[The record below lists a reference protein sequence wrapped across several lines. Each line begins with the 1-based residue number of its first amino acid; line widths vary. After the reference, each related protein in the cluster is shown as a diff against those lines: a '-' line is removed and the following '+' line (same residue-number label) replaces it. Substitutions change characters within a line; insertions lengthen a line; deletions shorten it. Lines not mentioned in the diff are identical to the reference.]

1 MKRRFSTYFSLL
13 AVFAASFVSG
23 CLSYGPP
30 NSSIDMQAWRQ
41 LHIAPDQ
48 RWEGPVT
55 ASYTY
60 VLMGAVGDGSADAD
74 TPRGKAVRALERL
87 LDDGVQTGMDSDS
100 ASKQPARVRLQ
111 ANQYC
116 IPAVPQANSPA
127 PVTLKTYSFGL
138 SLDYTNAIKAAL
150 SAETFGQ
157 MRQSLSGTGPFL
169 VTTWLPLSDLPR
181 DANGQFAKTLDASL
195 LLVDLSGVEPSV
207 ALDFLHAQQTAL
219 RDNVRSDGPRQVRP
233 FGPILADLLIK
244 FDHTIPLIASAE
256 AAVLKQFSPSNAKQD
271 GATSAAK

>member
-87 LDDGVQTGMDSDS
+87 LDDGVQTG
-100 ASKQPARVRLQ
+100 ASFPPSRRRRL
-111 ANQYC
+111 
-116 IPAVPQANSPA
+116 
-127 PVTLKTYSFGL
+127 
-138 SLDYTNAIKAAL
+138 
-150 SAETFGQ
+150 
-157 MRQSLSGTGPFL
+157 
-169 VTTWLPLSDLPR
+169 
-181 DANGQFAKTLDASL
+181 
-195 LLVDLSGVEPSV
+195 
-207 ALDFLHAQQTAL
+207 
-219 RDNVRSDGPRQVRP
+219 NVM
-233 FGPILADLLIK
+233 L
-244 FDHTIPLIASAE
+244 
-256 AAVLKQFSPSNAKQD
+256 
-271 GATSAAK
+271 